1 MDRHRIRA
9 ILRRGLFQPLALALG
24 GLLLFSGYPSAWAQA
39 RPDSVR
45 ADTSQTWISK
55 RNPWAAFGLSW
66 LLTGMG
72 QFYNHEKTKGTVML
86 GLYLPFA
93 VWFIVDQK
101 RDPNTGAESYPL
113 IPLAVS
119 TGIKV
124 WSMVDAPLSA
134 KRINRLNGYGLSKA
148 PSLQLGVYPSPR
160 DPKKCQVGLLLKK
173 GF

>member
-1 MDRHRIRA
+1 MLKKLKIT
-9 ILRRGLFQPLALALG
+9 LVVGFVVFSLG
-24 GLLLFSGYPSAWAQA
+24 FVPSGARAQA
-39 RPDSVR
+39 VPDSNATPSYPVV
-45 ADTSQTWISK
+45 SK

-93 VWFIVDQK
+93 VWFIVDTK
-101 RDPNTGAESYPL
+101 HDPNTGVESYPL
-113 IPLAVS
+113 IPLVVS

-134 KRINRLNGYGLSKA
+134 KRINRLNGYGLSKS

-160 DPKKCQVGLLLKK
+160 DPKQCQVGLTLKK